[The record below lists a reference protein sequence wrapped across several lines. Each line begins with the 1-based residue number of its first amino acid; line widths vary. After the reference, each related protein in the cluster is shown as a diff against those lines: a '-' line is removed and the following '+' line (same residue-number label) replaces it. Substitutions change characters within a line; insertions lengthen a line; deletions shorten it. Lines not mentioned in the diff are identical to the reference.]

1 MSGDEV
7 VEGFASSA
15 ERLKGGGRLDD
26 VEGEDAGR
34 GGGVEGEVVESYW
47 KGERG
52 SMSPGK
58 LWRGSCA
65 RKGITRRRKHGK

>member
-52 SMSPGK
+52 Q
-58 LWRGSCA
+58 
-65 RKGITRRRKHGK
+65 

>member
-34 GGGVEGEVVESYW
+34 GGGGEGEVVEFYW

-52 SMSPGK
+52 NES
-58 LWRGSCA
+58 WEVVEGSCA
-65 RKGITRRRKHGK
+65 RKGVIRRKKHGK